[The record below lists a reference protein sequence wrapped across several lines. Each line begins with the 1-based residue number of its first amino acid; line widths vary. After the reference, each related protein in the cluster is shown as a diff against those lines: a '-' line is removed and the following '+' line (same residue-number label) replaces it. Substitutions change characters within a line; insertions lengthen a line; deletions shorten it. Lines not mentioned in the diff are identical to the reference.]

1 VGVVAAKVEPEKV
14 DTEKSGIRVTWVLD
28 GPDTAVDIS
37 VGPTPEAVDH
47 DHAVTVPAGERSV
60 VLEHDSSGAR
70 RYVSVSPVGGGS
82 FVVAERRLPFDGVTN
97 FRDLGGYPTR
107 QGTHTLWGLVF
118 RSDALHKFTA
128 ADLGSYESLGLNA
141 VYDLRGDAERELY
154 PNPFPSTQ
162 LALLS
167 QVSVAADPAEAGSY
181 EGARGGERLLREMYR
196 GMLDGSAAV
205 LGRLLGSLAEP
216 GSLPAVF
223 HCTGGKDRT
232 GIASA
237 LLLELLGVHREA
249 VLDDYELTALYRRR
263 EHQGESYENLLARG
277 LPPEAAAAVLG
288 APRWAMA
295 ATLDDLDE
303 VYGGIDAYLTG
314 PAALAPETVGRLREL
329 LSG

>member
-1 VGVVAAKVEPEKV
+1 VGVVAAKVEPEN
-14 DTEKSGIRVTWVLD
+14 SGIRVTWVLD
-28 GPDTAVDIS
+28 GADTAVDIS

-47 DHAVTVPAGERSV
+47 SHAMTVPPGERSV
-60 VLEHDSSGAR
+60 VLELEPSDAR
-70 RYVSVSPVGGGS
+70 RYLSVSPVGGGGS
-82 FVVAERRLPFDGVTN
+82 FVAAERRLPFDGVTN

-107 QGTHTLWGLVF
+107 QGTHTRWGLVF

-128 ADLGSYESLGLNA
+128 ADLASYEALGLNA
-141 VYDLRGDAERELY
+141 VYDLRGDAEREVY

-167 QVSVAADPAEAGSY
+167 QVSVAADPPETGSF
-181 EGARGGERLLREMYR
+181 EGAQGGERLLREMYR
-196 GMLDGSAAV
+196 GMLDGAASV
-205 LGRLLGSLAEP
+205 LGRLLGGLAEP

-237 LLLELLGVHREA
+237 LLLELLGVHRDA
-249 VLDDYELTALYRRR
+249 VLDDYELTRLYRRR
-263 EHQGESYENLLARG
+263 EHQSESYENLLARG

-303 VYGGIDAYLTG
+303 LYGGIDAYLTG
-314 PAALAPETVGRLREL
+314 PAALTQDTVGRLREL
-329 LSG
+329 LTG